1 MLKDHAPSDLQ
12 LPFRQWGAVNVYLLS
27 KAENPIAV
35 MGGCKSPI
43 KSKPLLIAKLLSI
56 WILAASGLH
65 DCDIVQENVLFKL
78 ENDL

>member
-1 MLKDHAPSDLQ
+1 M
-12 LPFRQWGAVNVYLLS
+12 GVVNYLRPTFCQ
-27 KAENPIAV
+27 K
-35 MGGCKSPI
+35 I